1 MSKDRE
7 GGGGCVGESRNIIA
21 ERVWHFLGEEVLIR
35 RFVFKRN
42 NFPEFGIS
50 RCNGVYREGER
61 PFEHGKVDRQMCTF
75 WSIPF
80 CLFTLFILLLLLL
93 QLLWWI
99 FPKNASDQE
108 NRATNEL
115 PPPFS
120 VQRGPFV
127 FVSFCADP
135 SFPNN
140 SGSRSFDPL
149 WGEWIDASSGT
160 DHPNDAWLLR
170 FTNTSPPPCSCPNV
184 RRLKNYSEQHFF
196 HPSVTWFDAPLN
208 NILNIFPPGSGFS
221 LGNVAEPTRL
231 GCKLPSEGLILV
243 SFTGN
248 FVFVIICLST
258 LNKVWPCYISI
269 SVIFRVFFPVYN

>member
-93 QLLWWI
+93 QLLWGI

-108 NRATNEL
+108 NRATNERTPTTL
-115 PPPFS
+115 
-120 VQRGPFV
+120 Q
-127 FVSFCADP
+127 CAERP
-135 SFPNN
+135 VCVCEFLCWSEFPKQFWK
-140 SGSRSFDPL
+140 SILRSFVRRMDRC
-149 WGEWIDASSGT
+149 
-160 DHPNDAWLLR
+160 LLR
-170 FTNTSPPPCSCPNV
+170 NWSSQ
-184 RRLKNYSEQHFF
+184 RRMAIEIH
-196 HPSVTWFDAPLN
+196 
-208 NILNIFPPGSGFS
+208 
-221 LGNVAEPTRL
+221 
-231 GCKLPSEGLILV
+231 
-243 SFTGN
+243 
-248 FVFVIICLST
+248 
-258 LNKVWPCYISI
+258 
-269 SVIFRVFFPVYN
+269 